1 VLLDVV
7 YNHLGNEGN
16 YLRMFGP
23 YFTTRHKTPW
33 GEAVNYDGAGSEG
46 VRRYVVNNA
55 LYWLR
60 EYHLDGLRLDA
71 VQTIYDDS
79 LPHIL
84 AEITAAAA
92 LRAESDREIV
102 IVAETDE
109 NDRKHLLPRE
119 RGGFGLDAVWSDD
132 FHHAVHAFFT
142 GEARGYYQDFGKP
155 EQMVRAINQGFVF
168 QGEHFKYWGKGR
180 GTPSD
185 GLALPAHVIA
195 IQNHDQ
201 VGNRA
206 GGERLGHLI
215 PTGAAKLAAALL
227 LLAPETPLLFMGE
240 EFAAKSPFQFF
251 TSYGDPA
258 LQEAVRKG
266 RREEFRAFGWKDV
279 PDPEAPA
286 TFERSRL
293 DWKHGEAEKAM
304 LQWYHALIEVRRR
317 FVMPSDRSCR
327 AALQSDGTLTVQVPA
342 ADPKMLLVAALKGKE
357 CCWRP
362 SMEWHGILHSD
373 EDGFFVGVYE
383 KH

>member
-1 VLLDVV
+1 
-7 YNHLGNEGN
+7 
-16 YLRMFGP
+16 
-23 YFTTRHKTPW
+23 
-33 GEAVNYDGAGSEG
+33 
-46 VRRYVVNNA
+46 
-55 LYWLR
+55 
-60 EYHLDGLRLDA
+60 
-71 VQTIYDDS
+71 
-79 LPHIL
+79 
-84 AEITAAAA
+84 
-92 LRAESDREIV
+92 
-102 IVAETDE
+102 
-109 NDRKHLLPRE
+109 
-119 RGGFGLDAVWSDD
+119 
-132 FHHAVHAFFT
+132 VHAFFT

-168 QGEHFKYWGKGR
+168 QGEHFKYWAKGR

-279 PDPEAPA
+279 PDPEDPA
-286 TFERSRL
+286 TFECSRL

-327 AALQSDGTLTVQVPA
+327 AALQSDGTLMVQVPA